1 MPNSTDV
8 AIVGGGIIGCSIA
21 YSLAKRGIKS
31 VVFERESFACGASG
45 ATAGMFTPLWHVDH
59 ANEALFEMGMRS
71 LDMIPRLAAELDEA
85 GIDPLFRQ
93 CGLLKVAM
101 NSEESD
107 TLRHDLIWQAELGIG
122 VRWMDAS
129 EVIERVPGINPGVRG
144 GVFSPT
150 EGHVT
155 GQRMVE
161 SLVHAATRLGATFL
175 EGVEVNGLMTEDGQR
190 VTGVRTARGNHPAGH
205 TVIAAGPWTGLT
217 DGLMS
222 ERIPVRAVKGQRIL
236 LRKQG
241 LLPEFI
247 VHSFR
252 GTSVPQPDGSMLVA
266 ATRHEGEFDRN
277 ITVDAITAILS
288 NATHIL
294 PALSDAV
301 FIGARAGVR
310 PGSPDDVPI
319 IGPVPGWN
327 GVSVA
332 TGHDGCGVMLSPGTA
347 ELMSGYI
354 DTGNSSALE
363 PFSPARFSSP
373 STA

>member
-1 MPNSTDV
+1 MSNSTDV

-21 YSLAKRGIKS
+21 YYLAKRGIKS
-31 VVFERESFACGASG
+31 TVFEREGFACGASG
-45 ATAGMFTPLWHVDH
+45 ATAGMFSPLWHVDH
-59 ANEALFEMGMRS
+59 TNEALFEMGMRS
-71 LDMIPRLAAELDEA
+71 LDIIPHLAAELADV
-85 GIDPLFRQ
+85 GVDPLFRQ

-101 NSEESD
+101 SSGEAD

-122 VRWMDAS
+122 VRWMDAV
-129 EVIERVPGINPGVRG
+129 EVIERVPGINPGVQG

-161 SLVHAATRLGATFL
+161 SIVHAATRLGVTFL
-175 EGVEVNGLMTEDGQR
+175 EGVEVNGLMTENGQR
-190 VTGVRTARGNHPAGH
+190 VTGVRTVSGNHPAGH

-217 DGLMS
+217 DGLVS
-222 ERIPVRAVKGQRIL
+222 PHIPVRAVKGQRIL
-236 LRKQG
+236 LRKRG
-241 LLPEFI
+241 LLPDFI
-247 VHSFR
+247 VHSFN
-252 GTSVPQPDGSMLVA
+252 GTSIPQSDGSLLVA

-277 ITVDAITAILS
+277 ITVDGINAILS
-288 NATHIL
+288 DATYIL

-319 IGPVPGWN
+319 IGPVPGWD

-332 TGHDGCGVMLSPGTA
+332 TGHDSCGVMLSPGTA
-347 ELMSGYI
+347 ELMSNYI
-354 DTGNSSALE
+354 DTGDSSPLE
-363 PFSPARFSSP
+363 PFSPARFSNP
-373 STA
+373 SIT